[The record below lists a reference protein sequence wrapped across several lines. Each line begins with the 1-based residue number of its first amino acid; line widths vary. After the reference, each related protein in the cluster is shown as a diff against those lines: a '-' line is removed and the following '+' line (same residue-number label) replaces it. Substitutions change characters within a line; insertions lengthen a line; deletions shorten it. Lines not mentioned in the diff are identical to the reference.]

1 MLWNCKTDVM
11 SLTPS
16 PRAELLPQLRMYVTG
31 LSMDCS
37 LRVKAGHPRE
47 GVLDSAP
54 GGSGDHCSLPLLT
67 PCVQQ
72 PHVPISVPLSP
83 LMGTLPVDLP

>member
-1 MLWNCKTDVM
+1 MLWNCKTDV
-11 SLTPS
+11 LHPVTL
-16 PRAELLPQLRMYVTG
+16 AELLPQLRMYVTG
-31 LSMDCS
+31 LSMNCS

-47 GVLDSAP
+47 GVLDSTL

-67 PCVQQ
+67 PCVQE
-72 PHVPISVPLSP
+72 PHVHISVPLSP

>member
-1 MLWNCKTDVM
+1 MLWNCKTDV
-11 SLTPS
+11 LHPVTL
-16 PRAELLPQLRMYVTG
+16 AELLPQLRMYVTG
-31 LSMDCS
+31 LSMNCS

-47 GVLDSAP
+47 GVLDSTL

-67 PCVQQ
+67 PRVQE
-72 PHVPISVPLSP
+72 PHVHISVPLSP